1 MKNIF
6 FLPSA
11 YDGCY
16 YYRGYLPGTYG
27 NMTVINDFMGK
38 RFDKEQ
44 LKEKAKQADII
55 VFQRPNDH
63 IKAELATL
71 LKQAGKTIVFDN
83 DDTYLPE
90 KGIPLSML
98 ASDKQREIAQYMNDS
113 LYKVIGVSD
122 LVIAATE
129 FLADEYRKV
138 HDNVIVSKN
147 CIDPLDE
154 YKPKKNTTGKYRVG
168 FVGSVTSNDDY
179 VHIKDQIRKLA
190 ERDDV
195 TIVVFGVKGRDGKVY
210 GSMNDDLE
218 FWNSLPNIEWQ
229 HFVPIDE
236 YYYTI
241 NKLCLD
247 LIVIPRKDNYFNR
260 CKSNLKFLEASLLRI
275 PVIAQGFEDGL
286 SPYQVNKED
295 GNYMEI
301 VTDNS
306 LWYDKI
312 VELLKDEHKRVS
324 MSEKAHHY
332 VLKNYNIKNNAPKLR
347 AILENL

>member
-1 MKNIF
+1 MKKIL

-16 YYRGYLPGTYG
+16 YYRGYLPGVYG
-27 NMTVINDFMGK
+27 GMSVINNFSSK
-38 RFDKEQ
+38 KFNTEELYK
-44 LKEKAKQADII
+44 KAMEADVI

-63 IKAELATL
+63 IKSELAVL
-71 LKQAGKTIVFDN
+71 LKQKGKKIVFDN
-83 DDTYLPE
+83 DDTYLPD

-98 ASDKQREIAQYMNDS
+98 TSDKQKEIAQYMNDN
-113 LYKVIGVSD
+113 LYKVINVAD
-122 LVIAATE
+122 LVIASTDY
-129 FLADEYRKV
+129 LADEYRLV
-138 HDNVIVSKN
+138 HDNVIVNQN
-147 CIDPLDE
+147 CIDPNDE
-154 YKPKKNTTGKYRVG
+154 YKPKKNTTGKYRIG

-179 VHIKDQIRKLA
+179 VHIKDQIKLLA
-190 ERDDV
+190 ERGDI
-195 TIVVFGVKGRDGKVY
+195 TIVVFGVKNPDGSVY
-210 GSMNDDLE
+210 GAMNDDLE

-229 HFVPIDE
+229 PFVNIIE

-241 NKLCLD
+241 NKLALD
-247 LIVIPRKDNYFNR
+247 LMVIPRKDNYFNR

-295 GNYMEI
+295 SEHMEI
-301 VTDNS
+301 VIDNDT
-306 LWYDKI
+306 WYDKI
-312 VELLKDEHKRVS
+312 VELLQDEHKRVK
-324 MSEKAHHY
+324 MSEFAHNY

>member
-16 YYRGYLPGTYG
+16 YYRGYLPGVYG
-27 NMTVINDFMGK
+27 NMEVINDFVSKKFEPEELYKKSM
-38 RFDKEQ
+38 E
-44 LKEKAKQADII
+44 ADVI

-63 IKAELATL
+63 IKADLAVL
-71 LKQAGKTIVFDN
+71 LKKAGKKIVFDN

-90 KGIPLSML
+90 KGIPLVML
-98 ASDKQREIAQYMNDS
+98 TSDKQREIAQYMNDC
-113 LYKVIGVSD
+113 LYKVIEVSD

-129 FLADEYRKV
+129 FLADEYRLV
-138 HDNVIVSKN
+138 HDNVIVTQN
-147 CIDPLDE
+147 CIDPNDE
-154 YKPKKNTTGKYRVG
+154 YKPRKNTTGKYRVG

-229 HFVPIDE
+229 PFVPISD

-241 NKLCLD
+241 NRLTLD
-247 LIVIPRKDNYFNR
+247 LMVIPRKDNYFNR

-295 GNYMEI
+295 SNYMEI

-312 VELLKDEHKRVS
+312 VGLLKDEHKRVS